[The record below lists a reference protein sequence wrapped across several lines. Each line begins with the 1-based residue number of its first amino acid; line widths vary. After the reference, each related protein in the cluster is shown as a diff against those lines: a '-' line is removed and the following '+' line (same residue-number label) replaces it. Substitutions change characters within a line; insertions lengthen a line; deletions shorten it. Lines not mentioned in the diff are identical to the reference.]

1 MGAWGPRRLWT
12 AGALLGGVAASAAAA
27 CSLDEQGIECGGLC
41 SDGGTDVTAE
51 RTADATR
58 DVTARDAS
66 DGAREASDVGRD
78 VPGGPSDASDGASEA
93 ADARRDASDGPSE
106 AADAGRDAADSANE
120 AADAARHCITFE
132 ACVDGSDYVKVVGST
147 LTIIHG
153 DYDLMGE
160 HPSCAMFHSAVNG
173 AVSLY
178 DHTNGRFVIDG
189 VPYPLSAVP
198 LAVGILDLASFKA
211 IIGRGPVTLSGSN
224 QILIDDDSF
233 SGPGAYEVDLC
244 D

>member
-1 MGAWGPRRLWT
+1 MGACGPRRLWT
-12 AGALLGGVAASAAAA
+12 AQALLGGVAASAIAG
-27 CSLDEQGIECGGLC
+27 CSLDEQGIACGSLC
-41 SDGGTDVTAE
+41 VDGGTDVTAE

-58 DVTARDAS
+58 DVTAKDAS
-66 DGAREASDVGRD
+66 DGAREASDAGRD
-78 VPGGPSDASDGASEA
+78 VSGGPSDASDGASEA
-93 ADARRDASDGPSE
+93 ADGASDAADGASE
-106 AADAGRDAADSANE
+106 AADAAP
-120 AADAARHCITFE
+120 HCITFE

-147 LTIIHG
+147 LTIVHG

-160 HPSCAMFHSAVNG
+160 HPDCAMFHSAVNG

-178 DHTNGRFVIDG
+178 DSTNGRFVIDG

-211 IIGRGPVTLSGSN
+211 VIGRGPVTLSGSN